1 MIPAAFDYVR
11 AGSLQHAIDLLAQ
24 HGDDA
29 KVLAG
34 GHSLI
39 PLLKLRLAR
48 PSVVVDLA
56 GVPGLAYIRP
66 EGDQIAIG
74 ALTRQRDLE
83 RSELLAEQV
92 PLLSTAAGSIGD
104 PQVRNRGTFG
114 GSLAH
119 GDGAADLPAVA
130 LALGAT
136 MVLAGPSG
144 RREVAAEQFFRGF
157 LETAVEP
164 EELLVEVRVPRAP
177 GPHAFVK
184 FRRRAQ
190 DWAIVGVA
198 AATVGERTNVALVNM
213 ASVPVRAAAVEA
225 ALAAGGT
232 PSEAAGLADEGT
244 DPPSDIH
251 GSGAYRRHLSRVL
264 VGRALARMGESD
276 HGHDVR

>member
-1 MIPAAFDYVR
+1 MIPAAFDYQR
-11 AGSLQHAIDLLAQ
+11 AGSLQEALELLAQ

-48 PSVVVDLA
+48 PAVVVDLA
-56 GVPGLAYIRP
+56 GVPGLAYIRA

-74 ALTRQRDLE
+74 ALTRQRELE
-83 RSELLAEQV
+83 RSELLAEEV
-92 PLLSTAAGSIGD
+92 PLLATAAGSIGD
-104 PQVRNRGTFG
+104 PQVRNRGTLG

-198 AATVGERTNVALVNM
+198 AATVGERTGVALVNM

-251 GSGAYRRHLSRVL
+251 GSGTYRRHLSRVL
-264 VGRALARMGESD
+264 VGRALARMGESVD
-276 HGHDVR
+276 GLDVR

>member
-1 MIPAAFDYVR
+1 MIPAAFDYHR
-11 AGSLQHAIDLLAQ
+11 AETLPEALDLLAE

-48 PSVVVDLA
+48 PALIVDMGSLEE
-56 GVPGLAYIRP
+56 LSYIRE
-66 EGDQIAIG
+66 EGEEVAIG
-74 ALTRQRDLE
+74 ALCTHRDLE
-83 RSELLAEQV
+83 RSELLAAQV
-92 PLLSTAAGSIGD
+92 PLLAEAAGSIGD
-104 PQVRNRGTFG
+104 PQVRNRGTIG

-136 MVLAGPSG
+136 AVVEGRSG
-144 RREVAAEQFFRGF
+144 RRQVAAEDFFQGF
-157 LETAVEP
+157 LETAVRP
-164 EELLVEVRVPRAP
+164 DELLVEIRVPKAP
-177 GPHAFVK
+177 GPRSFIK

-198 AATVGERTNVALVNM
+198 VTSVRGVTRVALVNM
-213 ASVPVRAAAVEA
+213 GSTPLRATAVEA
-225 ALAAGGT
+225 ALAGGT
-232 PSEAAGLADEGT
+232 SRAEAAELADAGT

-251 GSGAYRRHLSRVL
+251 GSAQYRRHLSRVL
-264 VGRALARMGESD
+264 VARALDALE
-276 HGHDVR
+276 